1 MKKRMLFTATLSML
15 FALALCLPDTAD
27 AARMGGGRS
36 FGGSPAM
43 RAPAPRPAPVQPA
56 PRQAPMTR
64 QAQPNASGQAMAL
77 PARPG
82 MGGLFGGLLAGSLIG
97 SMLSGHNAEGGG
109 AGIGFLDIMLIAL
122 LAYFGLKFFGRN
134 RTARQ
139 PAPATPTAN
148 EAAVQRTGQEA
159 ASGWDRLRE
168 TPACDAAESG
178 APASATATLPG
189 DFDSED
195 FLKGAKMAYTRLQ
208 EAWDRRDM
216 NDIAQFATPPV
227 IDAVRQQMAED
238 PAPSRTEILLVNAQ
252 IMDVTREA
260 AAERVQVYFDV
271 LMRETREQASPATVR
286 EIWHFLRKLPDG
298 SWKLDGIQQVE

>member
-1 MKKRMLFTATLSML
+1 M
-15 FALALCLPDTAD
+15 
-27 AARMGGGRS
+27 
-36 FGGSPAM
+36 
-43 RAPAPRPAPVQPA
+43 
-56 PRQAPMTR
+56 
-64 QAQPNASGQAMAL
+64 
-77 PARPG
+77 
-82 MGGLFGGLLAGSLIG
+82 
-97 SMLSGHNAEGGG
+97 
-109 AGIGFLDIMLIAL
+109 
-122 LAYFGLKFFGRN
+122 
-134 RTARQ
+134 
-139 PAPATPTAN
+139 
-148 EAAVQRTGQEA
+148 QRTGQEA

>member
-1 MKKRMLFTATLSML
+1 ML

-122 LAYFGLKFFGRN
+122 LA
-134 RTARQ
+134 
-139 PAPATPTAN
+139 
-148 EAAVQRTGQEA
+148 
-159 ASGWDRLRE
+159 
-168 TPACDAAESG
+168 
-178 APASATATLPG
+178 
-189 DFDSED
+189 
-195 FLKGAKMAYTRLQ
+195 
-208 EAWDRRDM
+208 
-216 NDIAQFATPPV
+216 
-227 IDAVRQQMAED
+227 
-238 PAPSRTEILLVNAQ
+238 
-252 IMDVTREA
+252 
-260 AAERVQVYFDV
+260 
-271 LMRETREQASPATVR
+271 
-286 EIWHFLRKLPDG
+286 
-298 SWKLDGIQQVE
+298 